1 MINAERARD
10 SHRQGGKVNT
20 GTHSV
25 GPQEAGRTME
35 WLQRDQPVLLRELIR
50 AVRRYQR
57 GAELAREIDE
67 QLAALVVHMEMCFAD
82 EDAHMEAVA
91 WANRHAHRTQ
101 HRRALWRAREALLD
115 WLRRR
120 DSARLLD
127 YLQRQLPTWASAHG
141 RVMDEPCAQ
150 ALRVAGADARVA
162 S

>member
-1 MINAERARD
+1 
-10 SHRQGGKVNT
+10 
-20 GTHSV
+20 
-25 GPQEAGRTME
+25 ME
-35 WLQRDQPVLLRELIR
+35 WLQRDQPVLVRELIR

-82 EDAHMEAVA
+82 EDAHMEAVG
-91 WANRHAHRTQ
+91 WNHRHAHRAQ

-115 WLRRR
+115 WLQRR

-127 YLQRQLPTWASAHG
+127 YLQRRLPMWASAHG
-141 RVMDEPCAQ
+141 RAMDAPCAQ
-150 ALRVAGADARVA
+150 ALRAAGVDTRAA